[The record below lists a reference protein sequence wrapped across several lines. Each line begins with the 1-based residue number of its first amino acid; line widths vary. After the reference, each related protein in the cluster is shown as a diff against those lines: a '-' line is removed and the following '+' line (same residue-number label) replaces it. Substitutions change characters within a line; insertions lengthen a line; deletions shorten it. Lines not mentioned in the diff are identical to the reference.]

1 VDCDRIREGR
11 TEVLVPQQ
19 DALAQFPPGTAR
31 VFYNPRAALSR
42 DATIVLLRLLR
53 PGEYLDAM
61 GATGIRGLRVALEAG
76 VPVIINDRDP
86 VAAELVRENI
96 ALAGVPVEAMEQDA
110 NVLLSSRR
118 FEAVDLDPF
127 GTPAPYLDSA
137 CRSARRYLFAT
148 ATDTAPLCGAH
159 RKAGMRRYSAHLLK
173 TEYHPEVG
181 LRTLLGFVARSL
193 ARYDRGM
200 EPLLC
205 FAHQHFHRVHLRVLP
220 GAAKA
225 DATLGRVGFVLHCPK
240 CLHRE
245 EAPGLA
251 LPCGPCPGCGAPL
264 SPIGPLWLGPINDP
278 MTLDG
283 VSRLLPDNT
292 LAESPVL
299 TRLVHLLRDEL
310 PTSTYY
316 DYHVVARKLRVSPPP
331 METVMDRL
339 QAAGY
344 RASRAHY
351 SGTALKTDAPIN
363 VVERAI
369 QGD

>member
-1 VDCDRIREGR
+1 M
-11 TEVLVPQQ
+11 LVPQQ

-159 RKAGMRRYSAHLLK
+159 RKAGMRRYSAYLLK
-173 TEYHPEVG
+173 TEYHAEVG
-181 LRTLLGFVARSL
+181 LRTLLGFIARSL

-200 EPLLC
+200 ETLLC

-220 GAAKA
+220 GAAQA
-225 DATLGRVGFVLHCPK
+225 DATLGRVGFILHCPK

-245 EAPGLA
+245 EASGLA
-251 LPCGPCPGCGAPL
+251 PSCGPCPRCKSPL
-264 SPIGPLWLGPINDP
+264 SPIGPLWLGPVNEP
-278 MTLDG
+278 ATLDG
-283 VSRLLPDNT
+283 ISRLLPDST
-292 LAESPVL
+292 LAESPSL
-299 TRLVHLLRDEL
+299 TRLVHLLREEL
-310 PTSTYY
+310 PTSTHY
-316 DYHVVARKLRVSPPP
+316 DYHVVARNLKASPPP
-331 METVMDRL
+331 MDTVLGRL
-339 QAAGY
+339 EALGY

-351 SGTALKTDAPIN
+351 SGTALKTDAPIAE
-363 VVERAI
+363 VERAI
-369 QGD
+369 RGE

>member
-1 VDCDRIREGR
+1 
-11 TEVLVPQQ
+11 VLVPQQ

-53 PGEYLDAM
+53 PGEYLDTM

-137 CRSARRYLFAT
+137 CRSARQYLFAT

-159 RKAGMRRYSAHLLK
+159 RKAGMRRYSAHLVK
-173 TEYHPEVG
+173 TEYHSEVG

-225 DATLGRVGFVLHCPK
+225 DVTLGRVGFVLHCQQ
-240 CLHRE
+240 CLYRE
-245 EAPGLA
+245 EGRGLA
-251 LPCGPCPGCGAPL
+251 IPCSPCPRCNISL
-264 SPIGPLWLGPINDP
+264 TPIGPLWLGPVNDP
-278 MTLDG
+278 ATLEG
-283 VSRLLPDNT
+283 ISRLLPDST
-292 LAESPVL
+292 LAESPAL
-299 TRLVHLLRDEL
+299 TRLVRLLREEL
-310 PTSTYY
+310 PTSTHY
-316 DYHVVARKLRVSPPP
+316 DYHVVARNLRRSPPP
-331 METVMDRL
+331 MEMVLGRL
-339 QAAGY
+339 EASGY

-351 SGTALKTDAPIN
+351 SGTALKTDAPID

-369 QGD
+369 RGD